1 MAKAEPKAASAW
13 PLTLF
18 VARALAA
25 LARHNR
31 SDKVNPQRAY
41 KRGNTSGAGEGRV
54 MSKNGNGAA
63 AAPGKLYFG
72 DNADWLP
79 RIASESVDLVYLDP
93 PFNSNA
99 NYSVLF
105 RSPIAE
111 DSSAQIQAFE
121 DTWSWGTSA
130 EVALDQVRE
139 LHLDTFKLLDAL
151 RRTFL
156 GESDIM
162 AYLAM
167 MAPRL
172 LQLRRVMKPKA
183 TLYLHCDPNA
193 SHYLKILLDCVF
205 EAKGFTNEISWK
217 RTTAKADYAQGATH
231 YPRVRDVLLMYRRD
245 ENAAPIFNQQF
256 APYNEEYIAKKYR
269 LHDPD
274 GRAYQLDNITGP
286 GGAAKGNPMYE
297 VMGVSRYWRY
307 SREKMDNLIAK
318 GLIVQPRPG
327 AVPRFKRYLD
337 TMPGVPISDDWEDI
351 RPINS
356 QAKERLHY
364 PTQKPLD
371 LLERIILT
379 SSNRGDVVLDPF
391 CGCGTAIHAAEKHG
405 RRWIGIDI
413 TYLAIQ
419 VIEDRFKTWLP
430 NAKYEVD
437 GIPKDEISARKLAE
451 IKPYQFQ
458 LWAVGRVGG
467 QPRGKGADR
476 GIDGEIIFMRG
487 AKDYGRAIISVKA
500 GKNINP
506 DMVRALKGTVEREG
520 AQMGVFICLDKPTK
534 DMRIEA
540 ATAKNIELPG
550 GTRPRLQ
557 IVTLDDLLAGPNLGI
572 MTNLNIVQVAAAA
585 KQTARK
591 RPPKVP
597 TPQEIRDAPSFKLPI
612 SGGKQKSAQQHL
624 PIEEPLLVEPQAKTL
639 GRHRRRSA

>member
-1 MAKAEPKAASAW
+1 
-13 PLTLF
+13 
-18 VARALAA
+18 
-25 LARHNR
+25 
-31 SDKVNPQRAY
+31 
-41 KRGNTSGAGEGRV
+41 
-54 MSKNGNGAA
+54 MSKGGNGAQ
-63 AAPGKLYFG
+63 APNELYFG
-72 DNADWLP
+72 DNLDWLP
-79 RIASESVDLVYLDP
+79 KIAAESVDLVYLDP

-105 RSPIAE
+105 RSPVAQ

-130 EVALDQVRE
+130 ETALDRVRE
-139 LHLDTFKLLDAL
+139 LSLDTFKLLDAL

-172 LQLRRVMKPKA
+172 LQLRRVMKPSG

-193 SHYLKILLDCVF
+193 SHYLKVLLDCVF
-205 EAKGFTNEISWK
+205 DAQGFTNEISWK

-231 YPRVRDVLLMYRRD
+231 YPRVRDVLLVYRRD
-245 ENAAPIFNQQF
+245 ENDTPIFNQQF
-256 APYNEEYIAKKYR
+256 LGYDESYLSSKYR
-269 LHDPD
+269 HKDSN
-274 GRAYQLDNITGP
+274 GRVYRLDNLTGP
-286 GGAAKGNPMYE
+286 GGAAKGNAFYE
-297 VMGVSRYWRY
+297 VMGVERYWRY
-307 SREKMDNLIAK
+307 SRERMQELIDK
-318 GLIVQPRPG
+318 GLVVQTRPG
-327 AVPRFKRYLD
+327 GVPQFKRYLD
-337 TMPGVPISDDWEDI
+337 TMPGVPVSDDWEDI

-364 PTQKPLD
+364 PTQKPLQ

-379 SSNRGDVVLDPF
+379 STNKGDVVLDPF
-391 CGCGTAIHAAEKHG
+391 CGCGTAIHAAEKHE

-430 NAKYEVD
+430 QAKYEID
-437 GIPKDEISARKLAE
+437 GLPKDEISARKLAA

-476 GIDGEIIFMRG
+476 GIDGEIIFLRG

-500 GKNINP
+500 GKHVNP
-506 DMVRALKGTVEREG
+506 DMIRALKGTVDRED
-520 AQMGVFICLDKPTK
+520 AQMGVFICLDKATK
-534 DMRIEA
+534 EMKFEA

-572 MTNLNIVQVAAAA
+572 VTNLNIVQASEAA

-597 TPQEIRDAPSFKLPI
+597 TPEEIRQSPSFKLPI

-624 PIEEPLLVEPQAKTL
+624 PMEEPLLVPPQAKAAT
-639 GRHRRRSA
+639 RHKRRSA